1 MIPSSE
7 DFSSGKIRPHS
18 CHDTVGVETDRGCD
32 GQIRLARSGRDRV
45 DCVGLCDSVEAIDD
59 RVVGMFV
66 EHCGM

>member
-7 DFSSGKIRPHS
+7 DFSSGKISSHS
-18 CHDTVGVETDRGCD
+18 CHDTVRVETDCGRD
-32 GQIRLARSGRDRV
+32 GQIRLARSG
-45 DCVGLCDSVEAIDD
+45 VGLCDSVEAIDD